1 MIQHNSTN
9 KKRVSKE
16 LTKDDLILEE
26 LQLIREDIENAVLL
40 LGKILNHVRNRL

>member
-1 MIQHNSTN
+1 MIQHKSTN

-26 LQLIREDIENAVLL
+26 LQLIRETLQ
-40 LGKILNHVRNRL
+40 KILNHVRNRL

>member
-26 LQLIREDIENAVLL
+26 LQLIRETLQ
-40 LGKILNHVRNRL
+40 KILNQDQVKYKEK

>member
-26 LQLIREDIENAVLL
+26 LQLIREALQ
-40 LGKILNHVRNRL
+40 KILNHVRNRL

>member
-26 LQLIREDIENAVLL
+26 LQLIRETQQ
-40 LGKILNHVRNRL
+40 KILNPVRNRL

>member
-1 MIQHNSTN
+1 MIHHNSTN

-26 LQLIREDIENAVLL
+26 LQLIREALQ
-40 LGKILNHVRNRL
+40 KILNHVRNRL

>member
-26 LQLIREDIENAVLL
+26 LQLIRETLQ
-40 LGKILNHVRNRL
+40 KILNQVSNRL

>member
-26 LQLIREDIENAVLL
+26 LQLIREALQ
-40 LGKILNHVRNRL
+40 KILNHVRNRF